1 MRYKIEK
8 VENGKQAKEFLLLP
22 VELYKNDKNWVRPL
36 DNDIENVFNPEK
48 NPFFK
53 HGECVRWLLRD
64 EAGRCAGRV
73 AAFVDRDSCHLDSYA
88 VGGMGFFECVN
99 DQKAAF
105 ALFDCCRE
113 WLEAKG
119 MEAMEGPENF
129 GERNEWWGLLV
140 DGFKPPVYQMP
151 YTHPYYVPFFENY
164 GFKDYFKQ
172 YIYRTRLVME
182 SLDRRM
188 VLMSERLL
196 RNKDYRILSY
206 REMTPQ
212 QAKEAFLHVYNHAW
226 NLDVHG
232 VGEME
237 MTQVESLFKMLKPV
251 LDPDLLYF
259 AYYKERPIG
268 FFIMIPELNYIVRH
282 VNGKLNWLGL
292 LKFLYYRHVKRGR
305 VALGLIF
312 GVVDEF
318 QRTGVQGAM
327 IKRFCEVIIER
338 KGSYDWLDMSWVGDF
353 NPKMMHLM
361 EYIGA
366 SVSQT
371 YVTYRKLFRDD
382 IPFCRSID
390 KEKHKD

>member
-53 HGECVRWLLRD
+53 HGECVRWLLCD

-99 DQKAAF
+99 DQEAAF

-113 WLEAKG
+113 WLEAQG

-151 YTHPYYVPFFENY
+151 YTHPCYVPFFENY

-212 QAKEAFLHVYNHAW
+212 QAKESFLHVYNHAW

-268 FFIMIPELNYIVRH
+268 FFIMIPELNHIVRH

-292 LKFLYYRHVKRGR
+292 LKFLYYRYVKRGR

-318 QRTGVQGAM
+318 QKTGVQGAM